1 MDRYTY
7 NVKRGKLIAFEGID
21 GSGKS
26 TQLEML
32 AGALRGRGIDV
43 VATREP
49 TAGEHG
55 QRIRAMARSGERVD
69 PKLEL
74 EWFVLDRREHVAS
87 VIEPGLAAGRVVLTD
102 RYYLSSVA
110 YQGARGLDA
119 KSILA
124 DSEAEFPLPDL
135 VVVIEIDPEKGLARV
150 GARGGVAE
158 PVFEEIDFQRR
169 VAEQFA
175 ALGCA
180 YLMRV
185 PGDGAPEAVHRRVAE
200 IVLARLGLETSA

>member
-21 GSGKS
+21 GCGKS

-43 VATREP
+43 VTTREP
-49 TAGEHG
+49 TSGEHG

-69 PKLEL
+69 PKQEL